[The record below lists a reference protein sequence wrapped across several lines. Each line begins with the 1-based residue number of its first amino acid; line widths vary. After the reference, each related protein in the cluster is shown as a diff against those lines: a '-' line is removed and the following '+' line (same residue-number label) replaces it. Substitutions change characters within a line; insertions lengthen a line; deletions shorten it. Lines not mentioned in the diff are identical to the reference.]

1 MEAQITDANSQV
13 KSLDDIANDLQFDGS
28 EATVYSNI
36 DFLPQA
42 EIVLLDN
49 VFDMGLGIKDLR
61 E

>member
-13 KSLDDIANDLQFDGS
+13 KSLDDIANDLQIDGS